1 MNSFRRGA
9 FQSNAS
15 ITSMIQRFS
24 DISIIF
30 LGLYFSCWLI
40 GDPFYVQHWL
50 MVLISIVIFQMLGGM
65 SDFYRSWRGVRAIAE
80 LQLIIK
86 NWSLSLLLTFGIIA
100 FVSGFDND
108 FVIYL
113 QWYLFVCI
121 GLSTSRGAIRLFL
134 RHMRNLGYNT
144 RKVAIMGSMPIGIR
158 LAETLRD
165 TPWMGFKVLGFYD
178 DNSPDSIHSIQR
190 CGDLKRLVDDAKAGN
205 IDRIYIAM
213 PMEKEKTIKN
223 MVFELSDTTCSVML
237 IPDIFTF
244 NILQSRNEEIN
255 GIPVVS
261 LFDTPMSG
269 INRIIKRFEDVILAT
284 LILLFISP
292 IIFII
297 ALMVKTTSPGPML
310 FKQKRYGMDG
320 RAIAVWKFRS
330 MSVMED
336 GNEIIQ
342 AKKGDARLT
351 KIGAFLRKTS
361 LDELP
366 QFFNVIKGDMSI
378 VGPRPHAVYHN
389 EQYRKLIKGYMLRHK
404 MKPGITGWAQING
417 WRGETDTL
425 DKMQRRVEFDLE
437 YISNW
442 SVWFDLKIIFLTIF
456 KGFIN
461 KSAY

>member
-15 ITSMIQRFS
+15 VTSMIQRFS

-30 LGLYFSCWLI
+30 LGLYISCFIL
-40 GDPFYVQHWL
+40 GEHFYVQHWL
-50 MVLISIVIFQMLGGM
+50 MILVSIVIFQMLGGM
-65 SDFYRSWRGVRAIAE
+65 SDFYRSWRGVRVIAE
-80 LQLIIK
+80 LQLILK
-86 NWSLSLLLTFGIIA
+86 NWSLSLLLTFGVIA
-100 FVSGFDND
+100 FVRGFEDD
-108 FVIYL
+108 FAIYL
-113 QWYLFVCI
+113 QWYLLVCI
-121 GLSTSRGAIRLFL
+121 GLSSSRGAIRLFL

-144 RKVAIMGSMPIGIR
+144 RNVAIMGSMPIGIR

-178 DNSPDSIHSIQR
+178 DNVRDNIGSIYR
-190 CGDLKRLVDDAKAGN
+190 CGDLEQLIKDSKSGR

-213 PMEKEKTIKN
+213 PMEREATIKN
-223 MVFELSDTTCSVML
+223 MVSELSDSTCSVML

-244 NILQSRNEEIN
+244 NMLQSRNEEIN
-255 GIPVVS
+255 GIPVLS

-269 INRIIKRFEDVILAT
+269 INRIVKRFEDIILST
-284 LILLFISP
+284 IILLFISP
-292 IIFII
+292 ILLMI
-297 ALMVKTTSPGPML
+297 ALMVKFTSRGPVI

-320 RAIAVWKFRS
+320 KPIAVWKFRS
-330 MSVMED
+330 MSVMENGSD
-336 GNEIIQ
+336 VVQ
-342 AKKGDARLT
+342 AKKGDVRFT
-351 KIGAFLRKTS
+351 RIGAFLRSTS

-366 QFFNVIKGDMSI
+366 QFFNVITGDMSI

-425 DKMQRRVEFDLE
+425 DKMQRRVEFDLD

-442 SVWFDLKIIFLTIF
+442 SVWFDLKIIFMTIF
-456 KGFIN
+456 KGFVN

>member
-15 ITSMIQRFS
+15 VTSMIQRFS

-30 LGLYFSCWLI
+30 LGLYISCFIL
-40 GDPFYVQHWL
+40 GEHFYVQHWL
-50 MVLISIVIFQMLGGM
+50 MILVSIVIFQMLGGM
-65 SDFYRSWRGVRAIAE
+65 SDFYRSWRGVRVIAE
-80 LQLIIK
+80 LQLILK
-86 NWSLSLLLTFGIIA
+86 NWSLSLLLTFGVIA
-100 FVSGFDND
+100 FVRGFEDD
-108 FVIYL
+108 FAIYL
-113 QWYLFVCI
+113 QWYLLVCI
-121 GLSTSRGAIRLFL
+121 GLSSSRGAIRLFL

-144 RKVAIMGSMPIGIR
+144 RNVAIMGSMPIGIR

-178 DNSPDSIHSIQR
+178 DNVRDNIGSISR
-190 CGDLKRLVDDAKAGN
+190 CGDLEQLIKDSKSGR

-213 PMEKEKTIKN
+213 PMEREATIKN
-223 MVFELSDTTCSVML
+223 MVSELSDSTCSVML

-244 NILQSRNEEIN
+244 NMLQSRNEEIN
-255 GIPVVS
+255 GIPVLS

-269 INRIIKRFEDVILAT
+269 INRIVKRFEDIILST
-284 LILLFISP
+284 IILLFISP
-292 IIFII
+292 ILLII
-297 ALMVKTTSPGPML
+297 ALMVKFTSRGPVI

-320 RAIAVWKFRS
+320 KPIAVWKFRS
-330 MSVMED
+330 MSVMEN
-336 GNEIIQ
+336 GSEVVQ
-342 AKKGDARLT
+342 AKKGDVRLT
-351 KIGAFLRKTS
+351 RIGAFLRSTS

-366 QFFNVIKGDMSI
+366 QFFNVITGDMSI

-425 DKMQRRVEFDLE
+425 DKMQRRVEFDLD

-456 KGFIN
+456 KGFVN